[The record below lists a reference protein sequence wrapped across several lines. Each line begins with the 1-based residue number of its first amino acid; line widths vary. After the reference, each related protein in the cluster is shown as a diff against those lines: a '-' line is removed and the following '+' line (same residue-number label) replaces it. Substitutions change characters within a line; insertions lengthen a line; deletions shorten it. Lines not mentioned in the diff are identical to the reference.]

1 MTAMSEANEAPN
13 LKLLH
18 SLVATLNSKV
28 KKLKSATYAELP
40 EVESEA
46 LMIFRQINMITGQ
59 AELEVGR
66 IADARRQEVK

>member
-1 MTAMSEANEAPN
+1 MSGDSVETPN
-13 LKLLH
+13 LKLLY

-28 KKLKSATYAELP
+28 KKIKSATYAELP

>member
-1 MTAMSEANEAPN
+1 MPESSVETPN
-13 LKLLH
+13 LKLLY

>member
-1 MTAMSEANEAPN
+1 MSGGNEAPN
-13 LKLLH
+13 LKLLY

-28 KKLKSATYAELP
+28 KKIKSATYAELP

>member
-1 MTAMSEANEAPN
+1 MSEANEAPN

-46 LMIFRQINMITGQ
+46 LMIFRQINTITGQ

>member
-1 MTAMSEANEAPN
+1 MSGDSVETPN

-66 IADARRQEVK
+66 VADARRQEVK

>member
-1 MTAMSEANEAPN
+1 MSGNSVETPN

-28 KKLKSATYAELP
+28 KKLKNATYAELP

>member
-1 MTAMSEANEAPN
+1 MSGDSVETPN

>member
-1 MTAMSEANEAPN
+1 MSGDSVETPN

-18 SLVATLNSKV
+18 SLIASLDSKV
-28 KKLKSATYAELP
+28 KKIRSATYAELP
-40 EVESEA
+40 EIESEA
-46 LMIFRQINMITGQ
+46 LMIFRQINTITGQ

>member
-1 MTAMSEANEAPN
+1 MSEGSVETPN

-18 SLVATLNSKV
+18 SLIASLNSKV
-28 KKLKSATYAELP
+28 KKIKSATYAELP

>member
-1 MTAMSEANEAPN
+1 MSEANEAPN

>member
-1 MTAMSEANEAPN
+1 MSEGSVETPN
-13 LKLLH
+13 LKLLY

-28 KKLKSATYAELP
+28 EKIKSATYAELP

>member
-1 MTAMSEANEAPN
+1 MSESSVETPN
-13 LKLLH
+13 LKLLY

-28 KKLKSATYAELP
+28 KKIKSATYAELP

>member
-1 MTAMSEANEAPN
+1 MSGDSVETPN

-28 KKLKSATYAELP
+28 KKIKSATYAELS

>member
-1 MTAMSEANEAPN
+1 MSGDSVETPN
-13 LKLLH
+13 LKLLY
-18 SLVATLNSKV
+18 SLVVTLNSKV
-28 KKLKSATYAELP
+28 KKIKSATYAELP

>member
-1 MTAMSEANEAPN
+1 MSESSVEAPN
-13 LKLLH
+13 LKLLY

-28 KKLKSATYAELP
+28 KKIKSATYAELP

>member
-1 MTAMSEANEAPN
+1 MSEGSVETPN
-13 LKLLH
+13 LKLLY

-28 KKLKSATYAELP
+28 KKIKSATYAELP
-40 EVESEA
+40 EIESEA

>member
-1 MTAMSEANEAPN
+1 MSGNSVETPN

-28 KKLKSATYAELP
+28 KKIKSATYAELP